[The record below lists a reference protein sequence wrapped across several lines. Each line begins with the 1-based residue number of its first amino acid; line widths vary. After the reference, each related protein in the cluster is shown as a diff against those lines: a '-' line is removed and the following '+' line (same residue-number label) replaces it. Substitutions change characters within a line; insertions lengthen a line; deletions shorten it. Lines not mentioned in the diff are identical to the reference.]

1 MQWAHVCVGAPTSG
15 FVGFYE
21 ILEDK
26 KTSGSAL
33 SLDYYCAVV
42 SCSVNL
48 LVARTFHVVR
58 FDPHYLTCM
67 IGHWVTYR

>member
-1 MQWAHVCVGAPTSG
+1 MQWAHVCVGAPTSD

-26 KTSGSAL
+26 KTS
-33 SLDYYCAVV
+33 DYYCAVV

-67 IGHWVTYR
+67 IGH